1 MKLSI
6 PERIAM
12 ARAGTNPTVIC
23 SLPSGWAVMCDMQF
37 LPGYI
42 IQLADPPVAS
52 INDLD
57 IGRRSLFLTDMVL
70 IGDALMEVT
79 GAFRINYA
87 IAGNSDPFLHTHII
101 PRYMTEP
108 EQYRRGLPWS
118 YPQEQMDANLFDP
131 ERDAELIQRLKEAIQ
146 KRL

>member
-6 PERIAM
+6 PERISM
-12 ARAGTNPTVIC
+12 AHAGTNSTIIC
-23 SLPSGWAVMCDMQF
+23 AVPSGWAAMCDMQF

-52 INDLD
+52 INELDLEH
-57 IGRRSLFLTDMVL
+57 RRLFLIDMVL

-79 GAFRINYA
+79 GAYRINYA
-87 IAGNSDPFLHTHII
+87 IAGNSDPYLHTHII

-108 EQYRRGLPWS
+108 DQYRMGLPWS
-118 YPQEQMDANLFDP
+118 YPKEQMDANLFDP
-131 ERDAELIQRLKEAIQ
+131 ERDRDLISRLQEAIQ

>member
-1 MKLSI
+1 MALSI
-6 PERIAM
+6 PERIAR
-12 ARAGTNPTVIC
+12 AQAGTNPTVIC
-23 SLPSGWAVMCDMQF
+23 RVPSGWAVMCDMQF

-57 IGRRSLFLTDMVL
+57 IEHRSLYLTDMVL

-87 IAGNSDPFLHTHII
+87 IAGNSDPYLHTHII
-101 PRYMTEP
+101 PRYRTEP
-108 EQYRRGLPWS
+108 EEYRKGLPWS
-118 YPQEQMDANLFDP
+118 YPKEQMDARLFDP
-131 ERDAELIQRLKEAIQ
+131 ERDKELIGKLKEAIQ